1 MVLLATFR
9 EFPTGG
15 WQLISLLLLE
25 YVPVFTLTP
34 RFILSIREA
43 FARDIEGGCGGEID
57 SGFSF
62 LSSDCNTS
70 ELPMVFMVGQQNGE
84 LEDNEEVRATE
95 EV

>member
-1 MVLLATFR
+1 MILLATLR

-34 RFILSIREA
+34 RFILSIREMY
-43 FARDIEGGCGGEID
+43 ARDIEGKCGGEID
-57 SGFSF
+57 SGFG
-62 LSSDCNTS
+62 LSSCSCNTS
-70 ELPMVFMVGQQNGE
+70 ELPIVFVVGQQSVE
-84 LEDNEEVRATE
+84 LGDDEEVRATG

>member
-1 MVLLATFR
+1 MVLLATFG

-34 RFILSIREA
+34 RFILSIREMH
-43 FARDIEGGCGGEID
+43 ARDIGGRCWGID
-57 SGFSF
+57 SGFGF
-62 LSSDCNTS
+62 PSSGYDTS
-70 ELPMVFMVGQQNGE
+70 ELPIVFVIGVQSVE
-84 LEDNEEVRATE
+84 LEDSGEVRATE